1 MYRPCRTNLSIRR
14 LDEETARR
22 LKVCAA
28 REGKSLEETVRCI
41 LRAAV
46 VDEEPLGTLIRR
58 IVGRGFELR
67 YLRSIGIAV
76 NRYQDVHVL
85 P

>member
-1 MYRPCRTNLSIRR
+1 MPNLSIRR

-22 LKVCAA
+22 LKIRAA
-28 REGKSLEETVRCI
+28 REGTSVEETVRSI

-58 IVGRGFELR
+58 MVGRGFDLELPER
-67 YLRSIGIAV
+67 ELDTPIDFASNDYGP
-76 NRYQDVHVL
+76 NR
-85 P
+85 